1 MTKCSFWL
9 FVFRNA
15 PGSAYSAPN
24 PVGTENIA
32 ATSVPVKSKSR
43 SGTLIPVILPPSA
56 SFTPHGSP
64 SVVLKSRLLLAL
76 CTILH
81 AIWKSPNKS
90 ANAPFSTFHSRWR
103 PIFHTEKRDRRHDMR
118 TTRQWHAR
126 IKIPIS
132 WDWFFIRLWTVR
144 RYAAFMQKNTWYTYI
159 YANHP
164 HRFGLKLQPVCQ
176 PEVLFSDFLTA
187 KEVIIPIFAT
197 YHILYSPRKTVERSK
212 KGNQAPK
219 QTVAWKCPM
228 ICYETS
234 HIFLHFF
241 YYFV

>member
-15 PGSAYSAPN
+15 PRIGYSAPN

-32 ATSVPVKSKSR
+32 AMPVPVKSKSR

-56 SFTPHGSP
+56 SFAPHSPP
-64 SVVLKSRLLLAL
+64 SVFLKSPFLLSL

-81 AIWKSPNKS
+81 IIGKSPNKS
-90 ANAPFSTFHSRWR
+90 ANAPFSTFHSHWR
-103 PIFHTEKRDRRHDMR
+103 PIFHTEKRNHCHDMR
-118 TTRQWHAR
+118 TTLQWHAR
-126 IKIPIS
+126 IKIPFS
-132 WDWFFIRLWTVR
+132 WDWFFTRLRTAY
-144 RYAAFMQKNTWYTYI
+144 RYTAFMQKGTWYTYI
-159 YANHP
+159 YAKHP
-164 HRFGLKLQPVCQ
+164 CRTSLKLEPVCQ
-176 PEVLFSDFLTA
+176 PEGLSGYFLIA

-197 YHILYSPRKTVERSK
+197 YHILYSPRKTVKGSK
-212 KGNQAPK
+212 EGNQAPK

-234 HIFLHFF
+234 HIVLQIF
-241 YYFV
+241 YYFA